1 MSVKLTEGEYIMGK
15 KNYTNPEMGL
25 ILVKPMYILANTQ
38 VLSGDDGPDD
48 GPIVLPEDD
57 LKSLD

>member
-1 MSVKLTEGEYIMGK
+1 MGK

-57 LKSLD
+57 LEFLDY

>member
-1 MSVKLTEGEYIMGK
+1 MCK

-25 ILVKPMYILANTQ
+25 ILVKPMYTLANTQ
-38 VLSGDDGPDD
+38 VLSGED

-57 LKSLD
+57 LESLD